1 MVDSTTDCSG
11 DLLHVKAPILRR
23 YNKAV
28 FYTYL
33 AVVLLALFVAWL
45 EYGRQRSQLLDQ
57 KMEEITQHS
66 QQVELLMDNSIHAL
80 RSLRDFAATH
90 IKMGELARI
99 DRFPDIGRFDASGQF
114 FALEP
119 TYKDTNTAF
128 EGMGRI
134 SGFGRLAG
142 RSDAFYRELDMLYQ
156 MSVTFPVAQQMAPKA
171 SQIYYISKHRM
182 MSVYPWPESEDNFN
196 RRILNSPLFK
206 LALPENNPQRKVFW
220 SGVNRN
226 QRGELITTMGIP
238 VYLDNEFIAAVML
251 DLQLTTL
258 SRQIDHYF
266 DVPGTVLLLDEQN
279 NLLTYPDMHTD
290 PNPRSYQLSQKIP
303 AQLHSLPQEELMSAT
318 DGKIINGYYVRSVVL
333 KNAPWRLLYLQPE
346 HELVAEAWDKLEITF
361 LMVIL
366 ALSILITA
374 VHYLTRRAFVSPAAK
389 LLNHLEQSAQQPR
402 PLPKRIAPGWEPW
415 FELITRIFEENQ
427 QYTHHLA
434 EQNRRLDKLVAKRTE
449 RLRLANERR
458 ERDFS
463 LLRSLIDAIPE
474 AIVFKDTEGRYLG
487 CNKAAER
494 VLGQSESEIIGALVT
509 ETDPSE
515 RGRRIREEDV
525 RVLRDRVPL
534 RYQERVMIEG
544 KSKLLD
550 ALRLP
555 FYTRRGEL
563 LGMIAVWRD
572 ITRESEQQEQIKRS
586 EERYHLAM
594 DAVEDGLW
602 DWYLDSNQLIC
613 NPAYYT
619 MLGYQ
624 PDEFPLLIETYY
636 ELMHPDDRQRVER
649 YIDDY
654 LDKPDQSFSMEFRL
668 RGKNGQYHWILSRGR
683 AVEFDDLGEPTRL
696 LGTHKDITR
705 QKENEVALLEAK
717 QDAELAN
724 TTKSEFLANMS
735 HEIRTPMNAVLGMLH
750 LALRTDVDPRQKD
763 YLDKARV
770 SAESLLR
777 IINDILDFSKIEA
790 GKLELEQTE
799 FALDKVL
806 EHAISIN
813 SLKAQ
818 EKGVELLLYAPVS
831 AGLHL
836 MGDPLRLGQVLVNL
850 LSNAVKFTE
859 QGEVELGCEDF
870 KERDGRITLKFWV
883 RDTGIGISE
892 HQQHHLFDAFS
903 QADGSTTRQFGGT
916 GLGLSISKHLVA
928 MMGGDIEVESQPG
941 VGTTFSFTI
950 DAPRVAEPDR
960 KGRSLPDG
968 IAGLKALVVDDNHTA
983 LQIYSTYLRDFS
995 FSRVE
1000 TVESGAAALREMV
1013 RQQPDLVLLD
1023 WMMPGMDGT
1032 EVLDGIDDLV
1042 ASGRLERRPTVIMMT
1057 AYSGHPLMDE
1067 VRDGRIQAVLQK
1079 PFKASMLYDEVVD
1092 AFNGQVDAQP
1102 LADLNPEEEASDGA
1116 HILLVEDNLIN
1127 QQVATELLKSAGY
1140 QVTVAGNGQEAVDL
1154 VAASDYDLVLMDI
1167 QMPVMDGLEATR
1179 TLRQTHPH
1187 LPIIAMTAHAMAGDK
1202 EKSLAAGMNDHITK
1216 PIVLPEL
1223 FETVKRFL
1231 EQGSR
1236 AG

>member
-1 MVDSTTDCSG
+1 M
-11 DLLHVKAPILRR
+11 KAPILRR

-33 AVVLLALFVAWL
+33 GVVLLSLFVAWL
-45 EYGRQRSQLLDQ
+45 VYDRERTQLVDHKAQ
-57 KMEEITQHS
+57 EIEQHS
-66 QQVELLMDNSIHAL
+66 QQVELLMDASIHAL
-80 RSLRDFAATH
+80 ESLRDFAVTH

-99 DRFPDIGRFDASGQF
+99 DRFPDIGRFDASGQY

-119 TYKDTNTAF
+119 TYKDSDTAF

-134 SGFGRLAG
+134 TGYGRLAG
-142 RSDAFYRELDMLYQ
+142 RSDLFYRELDMLYQ
-156 MSVTFPVAQQMAPKA
+156 MSVTFPVAQRMAPKA
-171 SQIYYISKHRM
+171 SQIYYVSKNRM
-182 MSVYPWPESEDNFN
+182 MSVYPWPETDDNFN
-196 RRILNSPLFK
+196 RRILNSPLYK
-206 LALPENNPQRKVFW
+206 QALPEHNPQRKVFF
-220 SGVNRN
+220 SGVSRN
-226 QRGELITTMGIP
+226 QKGELITTLGIP
-238 VYLDNEFIAAVML
+238 VYLDDEFLAAIML
-251 DLQLTTL
+251 DLQLATL
-258 SRQIDHYF
+258 SRQIERYF
-266 DVPGTVLLLDEQN
+266 DVPGTVLLLDEHN
-279 NLLTYPDMHTD
+279 NLLTYPDMHID
-290 PNPRSYQLSQKIP
+290 PAASTYQLSQKIP
-303 AQLHSLPQEELMSAT
+303 APLHSLPQDRLMAAT
-318 DGKIINGYYVRSVVL
+318 DGEIINDYYVRSVVL
-333 KNAPWRLLYLQPE
+333 ENAPWRLLYLQPE
-346 HELVAEAWDKLEITF
+346 HELVQEAWDKLEITF

-389 LLNHLEQSAQQPR
+389 LLMHLEKSAQAPK

-463 LLRSLIDAIPE
+463 LMRSLIDAIPE
-474 AIVFKDTEGRYLG
+474 AIVFKDPEGRYLG

-494 VLGQSESEIIGALVT
+494 VLGQSESEIIGLLVT

-515 RGRRIREEDV
+515 RGQRLKEEDE

-534 RYQERVMIEG
+534 RYQERVVIEG

-636 ELMHPDDRQRVER
+636 DLMHPDDRQRVER

-654 LDKPDQSFSMEFRL
+654 LDKPDQSLNMEFRL
-668 RGKNGQYHWILSRGR
+668 RGKSGHYHWILSRGR

-724 TTKSEFLANMS
+724 RTKSEFLANMS

-750 LALRTDVDPRQKD
+750 LALRTQVDPRQKD
-763 YLDKARV
+763 YLDKARI

-806 EHAISIN
+806 EHALSIN
-813 SLKAQ
+813 TIKAQ

-836 MGDPLRLGQVLVNL
+836 VGDPLRLGQVLVNL

-859 QGEVELGCEDF
+859 QGEVELGCEDL

-883 RDTGIGISE
+883 RDTGIGISP
-892 HQQHHLFDAFS
+892 HQQRHLFDAFS

-928 MMGGDIEVESQPG
+928 MMGGDIEVESRPG
-941 VGTTFSFTI
+941 EGTTFSFTI
-950 DAPRVAEPDR
+950 DAQRVAEPDR
-960 KGRSLPDG
+960 IERVMPEA

-983 LQIYSTYLRDFS
+983 LQIYSTYLRDFR
-995 FSRVE
+995 FNVE
-1000 TVESGAAALREMV
+1000 TTENGAHALKEMV

-1023 WMMPGMDGT
+1023 WMMPGMDGV

-1042 ASGRLERRPTVIMMT
+1042 ASGKLERRPTVIMMT
-1057 AYSGHPLMDE
+1057 AYTGHPLLE
-1067 VRDGRIQAVLQK
+1067 QVKEGRLQALLQK
-1079 PFKASMLYDEVVD
+1079 PFKASVLYDEVVS
-1092 AFNGQVDAQP
+1092 AFAGQVDVVPVEDA
-1102 LADLNPEEEASDGA
+1102 EEAEAESGA
-1116 HILLVEDNLIN
+1116 ASILLVEDNLIN

-1140 QVTVAGNGQEAVDL
+1140 QVTVAGNGAEAVEL
-1154 VAASDYDLVLMDI
+1154 VKENAFDLVLMDI

-1179 TLRQTHPH
+1179 TLRQTHPD
-1187 LPIIAMTAHAMAGDK
+1187 LPIIAMTAHAMAGDR

-1216 PIVLPEL
+1216 PIVLPQL
-1223 FETVKRFL
+1223 FETVKQWL
-1231 EQGSR
+1231 EHTP
-1236 AG
+1236 

>member
-1 MVDSTTDCSG
+1 M
-11 DLLHVKAPILRR
+11 KAPILRR

-33 AVVLLALFVAWL
+33 GVVLLALFVAWL
-45 EYGRQRSQLLDQ
+45 EYGRQRSQLIEQ
-57 KMEEITQHS
+57 KVEEITQHS
-66 QQVELLMDNSIHAL
+66 QQVELLTDNSIHAL
-80 RSLRDFAATH
+80 TSLRDFAVTH

-99 DRFPDIGRFDASGQF
+99 DRFPDIGRFDASGQY

-134 SGFGRLAG
+134 SGYGRLAG

-220 SGVNRN
+220 TGVSRN
-226 QRGELITTMGIP
+226 QKGDLITTMGIP
-238 VYLDNEFIAAVML
+238 VYLNDEFIAAVML
-251 DLQLTTL
+251 DLKLTTL
-258 SRQIDHYF
+258 SRQIERYF
-266 DVPGTVLLLDEQN
+266 EVPGTVLLLDEQN
-279 NLLTYPDMHTD
+279 NLLTYPDMHED

-303 AQLHSLPQEELMSAT
+303 AALHSLPQERLMNAT
-318 DGKIINGYYVRSVVL
+318 DGEVINGYYVRSVVL
-333 KNAPWRLLYLQPE
+333 ENAPWRLLYLQPD
-346 HELVAEAWDKLEITF
+346 HELVSEAWDKLEITF

-434 EQNRRLDKLVAKRTE
+434 KRTE

-515 RGRRIREEDV
+515 RGRRIREEDIQ
-525 RVLRDRVPL
+525 VLKERVPL

-586 EERYHLAM
+586 EQRYHLAM

-602 DWYLDSNQLIC
+602 DWYLDSNQVIC

-654 LDKPDQSFSMEFRL
+654 LDMPDQSFSMEFRL
-668 RGKNGQYHWILSRGR
+668 RGKSGHYHWILSRGR

-724 TTKSEFLANMS
+724 RTKSEFLANMS

-763 YLDKARV
+763 YLDKARL

-813 SLKAQ
+813 SIKAQ

-859 QGEVELGCEDF
+859 QGEVELGCEDL

-892 HQQHHLFDAFS
+892 HQQRHLFDAFS

-950 DAPRVAEPDR
+950 DAQRVAEPDR
-960 KGRSLPDG
+960 KERLLPAE
-968 IAGLKALVVDDNHTA
+968 ISGLNALVVDDNHTA

-1000 TVESGAAALREMV
+1000 TADNGSAALKEMV

-1032 EVLDGIDDLV
+1032 EVLDGIDALL
-1042 ASGRLERRPTVIMMT
+1042 AEGRLERRPTIIMMT

-1067 VRDGRIQAVLQK
+1067 VRDGRIQSVLQK
-1079 PFKASMLYDEVVD
+1079 PFKASTLYDEVVE
-1092 AFNGQVDAQP
+1092 AFSCQVDAQP
-1102 LADLNPEEEASDGA
+1102 VAEISEQELKPEAA

-1140 QVTVAGNGQEAVDL
+1140 QVTVAGNGQEAVEW
-1154 VAASDYDLVLMDI
+1154 VERGEFDLVLMDI

-1179 TLRQTHPH
+1179 TLRRTHPD
-1187 LPIIAMTAHAMAGDK
+1187 LPIIAMTAHAMAGDR
-1202 EKSLAAGMNDHITK
+1202 EKSLAAGMNAHITK

-1223 FETVKRFL
+1223 FETVKSFL
-1231 EQGSR
+1231 EKGSR
-1236 AG
+1236 VG